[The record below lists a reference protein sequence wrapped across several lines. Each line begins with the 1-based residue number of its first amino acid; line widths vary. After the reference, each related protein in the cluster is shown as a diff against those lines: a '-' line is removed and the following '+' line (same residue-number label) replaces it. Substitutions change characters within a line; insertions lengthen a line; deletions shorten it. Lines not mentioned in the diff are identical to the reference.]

1 MSTTTKKVGVI
12 GAGSFGTAISNLLA
26 LNGVD
31 VLLFSRRQALID
43 KINADRQHFGTTLS
57 DHIELTNDVE
67 KIAKE
72 CTLIFPIV
80 PSRAF
85 RETIKLIGPFLKPYH
100 ILIHGTKG
108 FGLKDVT
115 EEALLAK
122 RVDITRANV
131 CTMSEV
137 IRQESVV
144 VRIGCLSGPNLALSL
159 IHI

>member
-43 KINADRQHFGTTLS
+43 KINTDRQHFGTTLS

-85 RETIKLIGPFLKPYH
+85 RETIKLI
-100 ILIHGTKG
+100 
-108 FGLKDVT
+108 
-115 EEALLAK
+115 
-122 RVDITRANV
+122 
-131 CTMSEV
+131 
-137 IRQESVV
+137 
-144 VRIGCLSGPNLALSL
+144 LSL